1 LPVIVA
7 IAGLAASVGAQSAN
21 ATPSRLAILTPSSGQ
36 IVAGKTVVVRVRGL
50 SGHFTAFVGNRSVR
64 ARFGPSRNGVRTAVL
79 RRGRDFDAGPQRL
92 AIGLTSSR
100 ASRYA
105 ARSFF
110 ASSRASL
117 LRLTPVHNASPRAP
131 LQMLLRSSASIGEL
145 RITLNGRRLSQ
156 SYAQRTA
163 HSYDLILGASDGLH
177 YGRNRLVVSLLASGG
192 KRFDRAVRIV
202 RIPKSR
208 PLPGAGADRRTV
220 VGRSVELDGS
230 DTRARRGAR
239 LTYRWQIFQR
249 PRGSKAKIRSA
260 QSKRAALMPDKPGL
274 YRMHLIVEPHGASS
288 RAHAAAVAPASDEMD
303 VEVKRS
309 TSPLGLPIQT
319 IGAGGNV
326 ELGNEILSA
335 EPGAWVQVVVLD
347 RTTLAVKSQQ
357 SIAAPLGVERN
368 VLKDLESTLL
378 DNVGNL
384 VIVSGGGRS
393 TFLPGT
399 NGYDPLFGLA
409 TALTVLGADPEA
421 ITQGGGI
428 VESAI
433 EQGHWSVVGV
443 PGSAAGSATQN
454 FRGVVTGGVN
464 SGSPVGAP
472 GSLQGYLEEGS
483 LGNFAF
489 VDAEHAQIDT
499 YAAAASEQ
507 VSSVTVGEHTY
518 TTEPIPAGAS
528 GFHVLTFDSQLNVL
542 RNNVYITNSPGS
554 GTGESETASLVND
567 LQQIANNPEAAE
579 LVIVQSIGHPS
590 GRSGYWVEDVGIPA
604 YPWTEPENSVKARPV
619 PNELSA
625 WTNSAQGASLAS
637 DIGQLGGASAH
648 DQVAQMLGGTP
659 TPQPSYA
666 GGGYTLV
673 AEPGDPEAAISQ
685 SQVGSDLQAP
695 RVTGTLTRT
704 QSTSWSV
711 GNATSL
717 EDFGG
722 EEASPLTIA
731 YQPPTPWPDSSTA
744 GDRAAERYIA
754 EQLGLNRG
762 TDAVQSVREAYYV
775 EDTDS
780 WGNVA
785 SELTTTVHFR
795 SGLGFSKTEFSA
807 LKAQLLIEM
816 PKVANVEKLIKNWQ
830 AMFTNNKTT
839 SYIDLQTIANT
850 IEGQIE
856 NDIAA
861 RKASLNT
868 TNILAHSLGI
878 AAGLL
883 SVAGVPVV
891 GGGIGALANAL
902 LLSQDLAQ
910 EANGSL
916 SARPIVTE
924 ADNLGQQLSTRYEQ
938 IQANLSHL
946 GDLLVSDWGKLQSA
960 ALDANAAWALNSSV
974 REYLEGT
981 LTKSAQQEAYRSLL
995 PLAYGEYLIA
1005 PVATDYNHEPSSGP
1019 WNYTCENSSAFDP
1032 KGIQPFSATQSESEA
1047 WDLFGYGATGNSQE
1061 GFHSRLQARVL
1072 STQAELGLQEQGGN
1086 HVMIEDSPNV
1096 LPTSKLSPSLF
1107 KPFQSDEVEKSV
1119 SEKGGLE
1126 KGNLQMDRIQ
1136 LMGEASFPRW
1146 PLYCQHYPDG

>member
-1 LPVIVA
+1 LLVIAATV
-7 IAGLAASVGAQSAN
+7 GLAVSVFAQSAN
-21 ATPSRLAILTPSSGQ
+21 AAPRQLAILTPHAGE

-50 SGHFTAFVGNRSVR
+50 SGRFTAFVGNRSVG

-79 RRGRDFDAGPQRL
+79 RRGRDFHAGPQRL
-92 AIGLTSSR
+92 AIGLSSGR

-117 LRLTPVHNASPRAP
+117 LRLTPAHNASPRAP

-156 SYAQRTA
+156 SYAQRSA
-163 HSYDLILGASDGLH
+163 HSYELILGASDGLR
-177 YGRNRLVVSLLASGG
+177 YGRNRLVVSVLASDD
-192 KRFDRAVRIV
+192 KHFDRVVRIV
-202 RIPKSR
+202 RVPESL
-208 PLPGAGADRRTV
+208 PLPGAGPDRRTV

-230 DTRARRGAR
+230 DTRARPGAR

-249 PRGSKAKIRSA
+249 PRGSNARLSGT
-260 QSKRAALMPDKPGL
+260 QSKRASLLPDEPGL
-274 YRMHLIVEPHGASS
+274 YRMRLIVEAHRHSS
-288 RAHAAAVAPASDEMD
+288 RAHAAAAAPASDEMD
-303 VEVKRS
+303 VEVKRA

-319 IGAGGNV
+319 IGSGGEI
-326 ELGNEILSA
+326 ELGEEALPA
-335 EPGAWVQVVVLD
+335 ERGSWVQVVVLD

-357 SIAAPLGVERN
+357 SIAAPLGVERS
-368 VLKDLESTLL
+368 VLSELESTLL
-378 DNVGNL
+378 DNAGNL

-393 TFLPGT
+393 ALLPRT
-399 NGYDPLFGLA
+399 NGYDPILGLA
-409 TALTVLGADPEA
+409 SALTVLGAAPEA

-489 VDAEHAQIDT
+489 VDAEHTQIDT
-499 YAAAASEQ
+499 YAAAANER

-528 GFHVLTFDSQLNVL
+528 GFHVLTFDAQLNVL
-542 RNNVYITNSPGS
+542 RNDVYITNGTGS
-554 GTGESETASLVND
+554 GTGESETASLVNN

-590 GRSGYWVEDVGIPA
+590 GQSGYWVEDVGIPA

-625 WTNSAQGASLAS
+625 WTSQAQGASLAA
-637 DIGQLGGASAH
+637 DIGQLGGPSAH
-648 DQVAQMLGGTP
+648 DQVAQMLGDTP

-673 AEPGDPEAAISQ
+673 AEPGEPEAAISQ

-704 QSTSWSV
+704 QNTSWSV

-775 EDTDS
+775 ENTDS
-780 WGNVA
+780 WENVA
-785 SELTTTVHFR
+785 SELTHVNYR
-795 SGLGFSKTEFSA
+795 SGLGFSRAEFSA
-807 LKAQLLIEM
+807 LKGQLLIEM
-816 PKVANVEKLIKNWQ
+816 PKVANVEKLIEKWQ
-830 AMFTNNKTT
+830 AVFTNNKTT
-839 SYIDLQTIANT
+839 SFIDLQTIANT
-850 IEGQIE
+850 VEGQIE

-868 TNILAHSLGI
+868 TNIVAHSLGI

-883 SVAGVPVV
+883 SVAGVPAV
-891 GGGIGALANAL
+891 GGGMGALANAL

-924 ADNLGQQLSTRYEQ
+924 AGNLGQQLSTRYEQ

-960 ALDANAAWALNSSV
+960 ALDANAEWALNSGV
-974 REYLEGT
+974 KEYLEGT

-1019 WNYTCENSSAFDP
+1019 WNYTCENSSTFDP

-1047 WDLFGYGATGNSQE
+1047 WNLFGYGATGNGQE

-1086 HVMIEDSPNV
+1086 HVMIEGSPNV

-1107 KPFQSDEVEKSV
+1107 KPFESDEVEKSV
-1119 SEKGGLE
+1119 RERGGLE

-1136 LMGEASFPRW
+1136 LMGESSFPRW